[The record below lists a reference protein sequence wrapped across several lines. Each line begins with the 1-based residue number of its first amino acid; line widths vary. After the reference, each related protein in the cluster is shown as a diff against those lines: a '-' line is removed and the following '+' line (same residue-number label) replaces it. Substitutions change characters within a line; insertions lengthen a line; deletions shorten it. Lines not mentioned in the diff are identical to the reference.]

1 MLSKAYPLPYL
12 KTYGQYEPLSK
23 ESELVAGYFTEHSGM
38 IFVFFFLAEY
48 CSIVLMSALT
58 SIFFLGGYVMPQCIV
73 NNTFINVQA
82 VVLALKTCLFC
93 FVFVWFRATLPRLR
107 YDQLMQ
113 FCWMAMLP
121 VAIACFVLVLCLLVA
136 FDVTPCITRPTP
148 NVAQCNSLANLQ
160 C

>member
-113 FCWMAMLP
+113 FC
-121 VAIACFVLVLCLLVA
+121 
-136 FDVTPCITRPTP
+136 
-148 NVAQCNSLANLQ
+148 
-160 C
+160 